1 LSKVPPILETLELGG
16 NKIGSKGLA
25 ILSASL
31 EKITSLKTLDLS
43 ENKFGSDGAKHIAN
57 IFTSVGTNQSVF
69 GFFTT
74 KSSKDV
80 SMKHKP
86 STKLNAPGKKNTSN
100 VSLKIRE
107 SFLTKLNLRGNDM
120 GDVGIQIICEALKHN
135 STLEILDLQGNKI
148 GESGTKSIIDYLHGN
163 SSLKVL
169 NISGV
174 KDRGKN
180 HRFKSIFKRMTFLME
195 SKTFVLF

>member
-1 LSKVPPILETLELGG
+1 LGG

-25 ILSASL
+25 ILSSSL

-57 IFTSVGTNQSVF
+57 IFTAVGTNQSVF

-80 SMKHKP
+80 SMKQKP
-86 STKLNAPGKKNTSN
+86 STKLNAPGKKVASN
-100 VSLKIRE
+100 VSLKVRE

-135 STLEILDLQGNKI
+135 ATLEILDLQGNKI

-174 KDRGKN
+174 KDRGEN
-180 HRFKSIFKRMTFLME
+180 IFFNTIFQHMIFLMVL
-195 SKTFVLF
+195 KIFVEF